1 MASLTV
7 KENVHLLLSLFLEV
21 ELTEEEREENVR
33 LLEEIVEAEFPFD
46 EMADPTFRDKVLT
59 FFVALCLYMKG
70 SKFLSQDRERVMK
83 AWLLSVV
90 DEAGPGDLS
99 DIPHFCHRHHRRC
112 LCKFFLP
119 GVIFFQIERE
129 KLAFYCI
136 VYNNLRPSV

>member
-1 MASLTV
+1 MKKKLIFKQIASWSVET
-7 KENVHLLLSLFLEV
+7 EIIIEV
-21 ELTEEEREENVR
+21 ELTKKEREENVR

-46 EMADPTFRDKVLT
+46 EMADPNFRDKVLT

-99 DIPHFCHRHHRRC
+99 DSSSNSSTS
-112 LCKFFLP
+112 LCYISLSLEFGNIAQGGNPL
-119 GVIFFQIERE
+119 
-129 KLAFYCI
+129 
-136 VYNNLRPSV
+136 